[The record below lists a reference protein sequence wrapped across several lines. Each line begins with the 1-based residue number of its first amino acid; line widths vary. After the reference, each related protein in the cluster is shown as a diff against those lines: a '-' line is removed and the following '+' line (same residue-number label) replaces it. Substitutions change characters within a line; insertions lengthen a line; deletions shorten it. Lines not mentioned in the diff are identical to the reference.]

1 MWHNHVTVCAVKYQ
15 VPFVHN
21 VYQYYDTVNMIL
33 LFYVDP
39 PGCVCGFM
47 SIARVHALTS
57 NQRSGD
63 REHFRRRQQL
73 VIFPAITFTCT
84 GEVVKWIVA
93 GRHRNTIDEEF
104 QLQLWK
110 KLENETAT
118 VYQRVSQ
125 TTAISVEY
133 EDEDDV
139 YEISVDI
146 YWF

>member
-1 MWHNHVTVCAVKYQ
+1 
-15 VPFVHN
+15 
-21 VYQYYDTVNMIL
+21 
-33 LFYVDP
+33 
-39 PGCVCGFM
+39 M

-63 REHFRRRQQL
+63 RENFRRRQQL
-73 VIFPAITFTCT
+73 AIFPAITFTCT

-93 GRHRNTIDEEF
+93 ERHQNTIDEES